1 VIAIPAPFH
10 QIAEMP
16 GPTDC
21 PLLVAEF
28 PAPAVSALSPDA
40 TISVPGVDA
49 RRIVFGLG
57 RRRDARVAHVAAC
70 WRFRNYETFECLSAL
85 VEFRGHLI
93 AWHTP
98 YGVGKENRAE
108 IRGAARDALSV
119 ALIGDTWPVILR
131 HLDPNRVIANRRTD
145 DEDVYDDVEPIKDTK
160 VAGAIPRLREALWA
174 VHALYHLGRPTSL
187 FSVGPWPKDAWRL
200 PERG

>member
-1 VIAIPAPFH
+1 MIAAPFH
-10 QIAEMP
+10 LIAEIP
-16 GPTDC
+16 GPTNC

-28 PAPAVSALSPDA
+28 PAPAVSALFIDA
-40 TISVPGVDA
+40 SIPVPGADA
-49 RRIVFGLG
+49 RRIVLGLG

-70 WRFRNYETFECLSAL
+70 WRYRNYETFDRLLAL
-85 VEFRGHLI
+85 IEFRGHLL

-98 YGVGKENRAE
+98 YGVGDEKRAE

-131 HLDPNRVIANRRTD
+131 QLDPDPVIANRRTD
-145 DEDVYDDVEPIKDTK
+145 DEDLYDDVESIRDTK
-160 VAGAIPRLREALWA
+160 VAAAIPRLRAALWA
-174 VHALYHLGRPTSL
+174 VHDLYHLGRPTSL
-187 FSVGPWPKDAWRL
+187 LSIGRWSKNSWRL